1 MGLIN
6 IKFRDT
12 TYTLTCNDEKQVL
25 KLAER
30 FSSRVDGISADLN
43 NATDNKLALIAGLML
58 EDELE
63 RVKQDIAKKP
73 KGISEVEAAEAM
85 CDTLDQLTL
94 YIDNLADRVEK
105 RYNTRKE

>member
-1 MGLIN
+1 MGLVN

-30 FSSRVDGISADLN
+30 FSSRVDGIAAELN

-63 RVKQDIAKKP
+63 RIQQDTAKKP
-73 KGISEVEAAEAM
+73 KGVSESEASEVL
-85 CDTLDQLTL
+85 CDTLDQLTQ

-105 RYNTRKE
+105 RYNTR